1 MLTGLL
7 LTACPQHFRNRDTVS
22 VRLWFPSVNC
32 SRTWVLCMVAY
43 SGAYISSTS
52 PFLTLVTTELMTHR
66 VGFLKIINWLL
77 LPHYKGQDGRTCGA
91 IFVPAPLTH
100 CLYSCEPVF
109 FKCFF
114 HFLHCNFRFSHHHI
128 FQLDEK
134 KKKNCKTHP
143 QRKVALAQKLKQQL
157 SVIVSMVQCLRI
169 SKSIVAPSTVSCNL
183 YIPVLIKVLTRK
195 LEWRLSG

>member
-134 KKKNCKTHP
+134 KKKTAKHTH
-143 QRKVALAQKLKQQL
+143 RGKWLLLKNWNNNLVWL
-157 SVIVSMVQCLRI
+157 SLW
-169 SKSIVAPSTVSCNL
+169 CNASEFL
-183 YIPVLIKVLTRK
+183 KVLLPHQLWVVISTFQF
-195 LEWRLSG
+195 L